1 MQSGELGGAGVNIK
15 LQANAAGELS
25 IEESAVRSVVELA
38 IRDTGDVAARV
49 NRRFLLGSAIRVKEG
64 QDKKL
69 VVDLELTVPYGVYL
83 PDAMRDVQTA
93 VKEALAK
100 NIGIENA
107 VVNIAV
113 TKVEVAAE
121 AERSS

>member
-1 MQSGELGGAGVNIK
+1 MNIK

-25 IEESAVRSVVELA
+25 IEENAVRSVVELA
-38 IRDTGDVAARV
+38 IKDTGNGAPKV
-49 NRRFLLGSAIRVKEG
+49 NRRFLLGSAIRIKEG

-69 VVDLELTVPYGVYL
+69 LVDLELTVPYGVYL
-83 PDAMRDVQTA
+83 PDAMRDVQNA

-113 TKVEVAAE
+113 TKVEVAE

>member
-1 MQSGELGGAGVNIK
+1 MNIK
-15 LQANAAGELS
+15 LQTSSGGELL
-25 IEESAVRSVVELA
+25 IEENAVRSVVELA
-38 IRDTGDVAARV
+38 IRGTGDVAAKV

-69 VVDLELTVPYGVYL
+69 QVDLELTVPYGVYL
-83 PDAMRDVQTA
+83 PDAMRDVQAA
-93 VKEALAK
+93 VKDALAK

-113 TKVEVAAE
+113 TKVEVVE
-121 AERSS
+121 AEKTS

>member
-1 MQSGELGGAGVNIK
+1 MNIK
-15 LQANAAGELS
+15 LQTTTGGELS

-38 IRDTGDVAARV
+38 IKETGEGAARV

-69 VVDLELTVPYGVYL
+69 VVDLELTVPYGIFL

-93 VKEALAK
+93 VKDALAK

-107 VVNIAV
+107 IVNIAV
-113 TKVEVAAE
+113 TKVEVVAE
-121 AERSS
+121 GGDKPS

>member
-1 MQSGELGGAGVNIK
+1 
-15 LQANAAGELS
+15 
-25 IEESAVRSVVELA
+25 
-38 IRDTGDVAARV
+38 V

-64 QDKKL
+64 QDRKL

-83 PDAMRDVQTA
+83 PDAMRDVQNA

-113 TKVEVAAE
+113 TKVEVASDS
-121 AERSS
+121 ERPS